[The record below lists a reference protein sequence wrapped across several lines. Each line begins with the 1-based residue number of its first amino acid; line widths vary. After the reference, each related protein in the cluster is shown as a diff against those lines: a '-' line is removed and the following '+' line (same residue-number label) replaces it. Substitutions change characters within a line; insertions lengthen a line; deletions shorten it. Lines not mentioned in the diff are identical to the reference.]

1 MKCLEKVKVAGDEV
15 DIADAEAEENRLEV
29 VLSSWR
35 VFRTVWRGHIR
46 LWLRCGTTA

>member
-1 MKCLEKVKVAGDEV
+1 MEKVKVAGDEV
-15 DIADAEAEENRLEV
+15 DIADAEENRLEV

-46 LWLRCGTTA
+46 LWLR